1 MTVIEAPAGVTFERP
16 VDRSDELKGKPGIVR
31 FLDLPARRFV
41 MIDGEGAPGEEA
53 FAPRMPGL
61 YGTVYP
67 LRFALKRRGVEER
80 IGPLEGLWWTVDG
93 TTDFDEIFG
102 GTGGRGD
109 WRWLLL
115 IAIPEAATA
124 VEVAHAVEAARAK
137 LVEPHAS
144 SLRVETFDEGRV
156 AQALHLGPYST
167 ERATI
172 ERLHAAIAE
181 AGLTPRGRHHEI
193 YMGDPRR
200 AKPENIR
207 TILRQPVE

>member
-1 MTVIEAPAGVTFERP
+1 MTVIEAPAEVTFERP
-16 VDRSDELKGKPGIVR
+16 VDRSDELKAKPGIVR

-53 FAPRMPGL
+53 FTPRMPGL

-93 TTDFDEIFG
+93 STDLDRILAG
-102 GTGGRGD
+102 GERGD

-115 IAIPEAATA
+115 IAIPEAATDEEVATA
-124 VEVAHAVEAARAK
+124 VESARAK

-144 SLRVETFDEGRV
+144 SLRVETFAEGRV
-156 AQALHLGPYST
+156 AQTLHLGPYST

-172 ERLHAAIAE
+172 ERLHAAIAA
-181 AGLTPRGRHHEI
+181 AGLTPHGRHHEI

-200 AKPENIR
+200 ANPERIR
-207 TILRQPVE
+207 TILRQPVA